1 MVMFWIRSKNCTYFH
16 SFSIGNSIN
25 VDHPTLLFMQIQ
37 SLEPINLAK
46 APCQD
51 IYCRNIFQDL
61 LFVQNP
67 QFLVPVLQFQFR
79 SYSSSFGPTVLVPV
93 PLFQFRA
100 PSSSSGPIVL
110 VQSPQFQFRSHCS
123 SSEPTVLVPGLQF
136 QFRSQLFQFWSHSS
150 SFQSYFSSSYPID
163 LVPVPLFQFR
173 PSFLV
178 PVPQL
183 QFRSN
188 ISCSIPTVKVP
199 VPHFKIQFFSSSF
212 GSPHLQPDPNVIFLV
227 PKFGSSNSSILG
239 PTILNLVPPLQIK
252 SHSSS
257 SGTTFLVPVPYFQLR
272 SHISIHS
279 ILYKV
284 YSFID
289 IL

>member
-1 MVMFWIRSKNCTYFH
+1 MVMFWIRSKNCSYFH

-67 QFLVPVLQFQFR
+67 QFLVPVLQFQFWC
-79 SYSSSFGPTVLVPV
+79 SSNSSGPTVLVPV

-100 PSSSSGPIVL
+100 
-110 VQSPQFQFRSHCS
+110 
-123 SSEPTVLVPGLQF
+123 
-136 QFRSQLFQFWSHSS
+136 
-150 SFQSYFSSSYPID
+150 SF

-257 SGTTFLVPVPYFQLR
+257 SGTTFLVPVPHFQLR